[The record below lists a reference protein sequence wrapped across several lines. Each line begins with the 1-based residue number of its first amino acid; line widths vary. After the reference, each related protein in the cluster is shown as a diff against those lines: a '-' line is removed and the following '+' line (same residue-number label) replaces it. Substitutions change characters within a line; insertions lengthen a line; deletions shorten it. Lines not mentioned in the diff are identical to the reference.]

1 MYYCKTSAPN
11 QAAKLSCII
20 AAFVLA
26 GCATTIPSS
35 PSTVL
40 KLGKDD
46 AAPLAVDLPAERR
59 AAWVVTRQG
68 NTIVCA
74 EPPTDV
80 GVDVKQLLSIAADAK
95 RGDVGGGASLSA
107 SIISNMVELKG
118 RTPAVLALRDVMY
131 RMCEARMN
139 GQGINPEKEAEIY
152 GRIVSVIADFA
163 KADMNS
169 AQAKADVA
177 AGREAGDL
185 ALARAKELE
194 GFQALQDKEWED
206 ARKAFA
212 ASEKAFPTYG
222 WSYEYSRALKTD
234 AKEKHTDKYFAQKIL
249 DLKGRL
255 PQPVMGVLKEIVERN
270 DDSSQGAK
278 K

>member
-1 MYYCKTSAPN
+1 MHYCKTSVPS

-20 AAFVLA
+20 VAIVLA
-26 GCATTIPSS
+26 GCTTPSYH
-35 PSTVL
+35 STVL

-59 AAWVVTRQG
+59 AAWVITK
-68 NTIVCA
+68 NNKTIVCA

-95 RGDVGGGASLSA
+95 RGDVGGGASLDA

-139 GQGINPEKEAEIY
+139 GVVFDAKKEIDIYESVVRIIESFAE
-152 GRIVSVIADFA
+152 ADLH
-163 KADMNS
+163 S

-177 AGREAGDL
+177 AGREAGDM
-185 ALARAKELE
+185 ALARAKASE
-194 GFQALQDKEWED
+194 GFQALQDKKWED

-222 WSYEYSRALKTD
+222 WSYEYSRALKAEENKTYP
-234 AKEKHTDKYFAQKIL
+234 DKYFAQKIL
-249 DLKGRL
+249 DLKGHL
-255 PQPVMGVLKEIVERN
+255 PQPVRDVLKEIVEKN